1 MGTLVG
7 SPPNAIVAS
16 NLHLTFSD
24 WLWYGLPIMLI
35 LMPLMIGTLF
45 IVFKPKLH
53 LHFEQNF
60 ERIEMNGQRV
70 LTLVIL
76 VLLHFVG
83 YLVVILIQ
91 SFQVYLAL
99 LKISVVLI
107 ASSHYLRL
115 SLFVQLVWQIGNKSK
130 KALTGAY

>member
-1 MGTLVG
+1 
-7 SPPNAIVAS
+7 
-16 NLHLTFSD
+16 
-24 WLWYGLPIMLI
+24 MLI

-70 LTLVIL
+70 LTLVI
-76 VLLHFVG
+76 FA
-83 YLVVILIQ
+83 VIALCWVFSSYINPII
-91 SFQVYLAL
+91 SGIFGLA
-99 LKISVVLI
+99 KISVVLI

-115 SLFVQLVWQIGNKSK
+115 SLFVQPVWQIGNKSK
-130 KALTGAY
+130 KARTGGVLMLFRVGGFKP